1 MTFADAVDQ
10 SDLDAA
16 AAALGAPLPADLVG
30 LLSETNG
37 VSGEFGLGLVW
48 PLARIVEDNLLFRHT
63 DKFVGLYMSFE
74 PLLFFGDAGNGDQFG
89 YSWTT
94 SSCELYAWDH
104 EDDSR
109 RWIAPTLERYLIGWL
124 DGTIRL

>member
-10 SDLDAA
+10 SELDAA
-16 AAALGAPLPADLVG
+16 ADLVR
-30 LLSETNG
+30 LLSEADG
-37 VSGEFGLGLVW
+37 VLGEYGLGLVW
-48 PLARIVEDNLLFRHT
+48 PLARIVEDNLRFRHSDT
-63 DKFVGLYMSFE
+63 FAGLYMSFE

-94 SSCELYAWDH
+94 SNCELYAWDH
-104 EDDSR
+104 EDNSR